1 MALTRNTVVGVVQE
15 VTEGTYVAP
24 TASDL
29 VQIVDFP
36 AHNPVV
42 ERLDRD
48 LIKGSIGRLKPL
60 HGIRSG
66 TMELSV
72 ELRSGGVSGGV
83 VQQPEIHELL
93 LSAFGRHTAPGN
105 ATLIGGSTDTIIE
118 LDTGEGAAY
127 EEGDI
132 VHILGEIRAIRSV
145 ATDTV
150 TLNRALDKGAPAAS
164 TTFVGGYT
172 YKPANTGHNPLSVT
186 VWYGDEWEAR
196 GVGCRVS
203 NVAFADFTTGQI
215 PKLNFTL
222 EMLNWDEVA
231 GSSPASPVYNDTPP
245 PVAVNGTIYKDT
257 TDFCVNAVEMGIAS
271 TVTPELCINNLGGRA
286 RLFVTDREISGT
298 VDPMVDAA
306 NIGLF
311 ADFRDNVDFE
321 LEVSV
326 ASIDSSNDKVAGEGI
341 GVWMP
346 FMNFTGMGFADNDG
360 TVKHELPV
368 SAHESSALQDDIRFG
383 FC

>member
-1 MALTRNTVVGVVQE
+1 MALTRSTVVGIVPE
-15 VTEGTYVAP
+15 VTEGTYVTP
-24 TASDL
+24 TNTDL
-29 VQIVDFP
+29 LQIVDFP
-36 AHNPVV
+36 AHNPEV
-42 ERLDRD
+42 EKLDRN

-66 TMELSV
+66 TIELSV
-72 ELRSGGVSGGV
+72 ELRSGGVVGGV
-83 VQQPEIHELL
+83 VQQPEAHELM
-93 LSAFGRHTAPGN
+93 LSALGRYTAGGN
-105 ATLIGGSTDTIIE
+105 ATVDVGSTDTDIE
-118 LDTGEGAAY
+118 LLGGEGAQY

-132 VHILGEIRAIRSV
+132 VHILGEIRAIRSIS
-145 ATDTV
+145 TDTV
-150 TLNRALDKGAPAAS
+150 TLNRALDKGAPASS
-164 TTFVGGYT
+164 TVFVGGYT

-186 VWYGDEWEAR
+186 IWYGDEWEAR

-203 NVAFADFTTGQI
+203 AMSFADFSTGQI

-257 TDFCVNAVEMGIAS
+257 TDFCVNAVELSIAS
-271 TVTPELCINNLGGRA
+271 TVTAETCINDAGGRS
-286 RLFVTDREISGT
+286 RLFVTDRMITGT
-298 VDPMVDAA
+298 VDPQVDAT

-326 ASIDSSNDKVAGEGI
+326 ATIDSSGDKVAGEGV
-341 GVWMP
+341 GVWCP
-346 FMNFTGMGFADNDG
+346 YMNFTGMGFADQEG
-360 TVKHELPV
+360 TVKHELPI
-368 SAHESSALQDDIRFG
+368 SAHESSTLQDDIRLG